1 MTDPFSL
8 PVITCRAQLTLTGVN
23 GRDATTYDCTLS
35 EGHDGRHQDGDTDQW
50 GIEYVQPE
58 GVSQQSIPFVM
69 HVRPVQDQLTALTA
83 RVGLL
88 EAAWTV
94 GGETME
100 ERLARNVQGL
110 MEQIRVHEHQPGAVL
125 IDPAELGSLLK
136 DREELHALRNQA
148 QADVVT
154 ADTVDSPRPM
164 KITRDRLHELQTD
177 ARRLAALEQAGV
189 DNWSGYDHGM
199 EIRRDLEAEHEV
211 HVCTVDC

>member
-1 MTDPFSL
+1 MTDNETRA
-8 PVITCRAQLTLTGVN
+8 TCRAQLTLTGVN

-58 GVSQQSIPFVM
+58 GVSQQAIPFVM
-69 HVRPVQDQLTALTA
+69 HVRPVQDQVTDLDT

-136 DREELHALRNQA
+136 DREELHALRNSV

-154 ADTVDSPRPM
+154 EIVSRRCEWVCPTERRRCVLGVSPA
-164 KITRDRLHELQTD
+164 TGTHLGNHLT
-177 ARRLAALEQAGV
+177 
-189 DNWSGYDHGM
+189 
-199 EIRRDLEAEHEV
+199 
-211 HVCTVDC
+211 

>member
-1 MTDPFSL
+1 MTDNE
-8 PVITCRAQLTLTGVN
+8 TRARCRTTLTLTGVS

-50 GIEYVQPE
+50 GITYRNPE

-69 HVRPVQDQLTALTA
+69 HVRPVQDQVTDLAT

-94 GGETME
+94 GGETLS
-100 ERLARNVQGL
+100 ERLDRVLLGV
-110 MEQIRVHEHQPGAVL
+110 MEQIRAVSHGRRYPGPGEMIVEAGTVTL
-125 IDPAELGSLLK
+125 STEEYTALLK
-136 DREELHALRNQA
+136 DREELHALRNAA

-154 ADTVDSPRPM
+154 ETVDGRCPWTSLTNVRCNLPAGHTIDH
-164 KITRDRLHELQTD
+164 ITPYGPD
-177 ARRLAALEQAGV
+177 
-189 DNWSGYDHGM
+189 
-199 EIRRDLEAEHEV
+199 

>member
-1 MTDPFSL
+1 MTDNETRA
-8 PVITCRAQLTLTGVN
+8 TCRAQLTLTGVN

-58 GVSQQSIPFVM
+58 GVSQQAIPFVM
-69 HVRPVQDQLTALTA
+69 HVRPVQDQVTDLDT

-136 DREELHALRNQA
+136 DREELHALRNSV

-154 ADTVDSPRPM
+154 EIVSRRCPWISPT
-164 KITRDRLHELQTD
+164 KIRCNLP
-177 ARRLAALEQAGV
+177 AGHTI
-189 DNWSGYDHGM
+189 DHITPYGP
-199 EIRRDLEAEHEV
+199 D

>member
-1 MTDPFSL
+1 MTDNETRA
-8 PVITCRAQLTLTGVN
+8 TCRAQLTLAGVN

-50 GIEYVQPE
+50 GITYRDPE
-58 GVSQQSIPFVM
+58 GVSQQSIPFVLKT
-69 HVRPVQDQLTALTA
+69 RPVQGQVTDLAT

-94 GGETME
+94 GGETLS
-100 ERLARNVQGL
+100 ERLDRVLLGV

-125 IDPAELGSLLK
+125 IDPAELGSLLR
-136 DREELHALRNQA
+136 DREELHELRNQA

-154 ADTVDSPRPM
+154 ETVSRQCPWISPT
-164 KITRDRLHELQTD
+164 KIRCNLP
-177 ARRLAALEQAGV
+177 AGHTI
-189 DNWSGYDHGM
+189 DHITPYGP
-199 EIRRDLEAEHEV
+199 D